1 MIIRP
6 DSCIYILEL
15 TDYPVAVRW
24 KNRSLTRLMP
34 NGGSESSDPPSKAGQ
49 GIPNSGAFVMEDTT
63 QLILPL
69 FWRTQKHTNNR
80 HLQVAVDASTEPLR
94 AGTGGA

>member
-1 MIIRP
+1 
-6 DSCIYILEL
+6 
-15 TDYPVAVRW
+15 
-24 KNRSLTRLMP
+24 
-34 NGGSESSDPPSKAGQ
+34 
-49 GIPNSGAFVMEDTT
+49 MEDTT